1 MVVSMALMGM
11 FIDMMVQMTVHH
23 VVVIVGHCWWDDVGL
38 G

>member
-1 MVVSMALMGM
+1 MVVGMALMGM

-23 VVVIVGHCWWDDVGL
+23 VVVIVGHCWGDMGF